1 MAPFRQAKTL
11 AGHYNSH
18 ATRGR
23 NVRRNGGQRGGLRGK
38 NEQNNG
44 TTKHFQTSRIEEAG
58 NQQSGD
64 HKVGPDDKDASS
76 LSSEGSVND
85 ETSSESEDSP
95 GGSYN
100 ILLQALNPTA
110 SRGEPKQKKRKI
122 KHDNVPASFLSTSAV
137 ELTKDSN
144 GLPEAE
150 EGDSSSESFSH
161 NESEADESDDRPDF
175 FARHFSQPD
184 EQETSLKIQAAG
196 EKDWLTEKATVDSA
210 WSSTLKRLSRPD
222 GAYSDERSSQSAAQR
237 PRLKP
242 KIEAAAEDL
251 LSSSDGLLNQL
262 VSSVFSYQDVLFCA
276 RSLNN
281 AQAIRR
287 LMSLHVLNHVSRT
300 RDKVL
305 KNNTR
310 LSKSDD
316 GEELEVRDQG
326 FTRPKVLILLPTR
339 QSCVKVVDTMTLVC
353 NPEQQENKKRFQDS
367 YSSAED
373 HLSSEKPKDF
383 QDLFGGNDDDMFRLG
398 LKFTRKTI
406 KFFSQ
411 FYSSDVILAS
421 PLGLRTAL
429 ESDGKGK
436 QDHDFL
442 SSIEIAIIDQ
452 SDALLMQNWEHV
464 EYIFDHL
471 NLQPR
476 EAHGCDF
483 SRVQNWYL
491 DGHARFFRQTIVF
504 SAFNFPS
511 LNKLYT
517 QRMLNI
523 AGKRKFSWSYDGTIS
538 KLGISVEQTFCRFEF
553 GDATSEP
560 DDRFDYF
567 ITGTIPAL
575 IKKSSLVSQRTL
587 VFFPLYADFVRVRNY
602 LATSSS
608 TQHVSF
614 GSISEYTPPKEVAR
628 ARSHFLSGKHSIL
641 LYTERAHHFR
651 RYHLKGVKKVVMYGL
666 PENPLFYQ
674 EVVGGFLGSTVAF
687 ARENLRQ
694 ISVRSL
700 FSKLDLLKLERI
712 VGTKRSV
719 SLLSERGDTFDF
731 V

>member
-1 MAPFRQAKTL
+1 M
-11 AGHYNSH
+11 
-18 ATRGR
+18 
-23 NVRRNGGQRGGLRGK
+23 
-38 NEQNNG
+38 
-44 TTKHFQTSRIEEAG
+44 
-58 NQQSGD
+58 
-64 HKVGPDDKDASS
+64 
-76 LSSEGSVND
+76 
-85 ETSSESEDSP
+85 
-95 GGSYN
+95 
-100 ILLQALNPTA
+100 
-110 SRGEPKQKKRKI
+110 
-122 KHDNVPASFLSTSAV
+122 
-137 ELTKDSN
+137 
-144 GLPEAE
+144 
-150 EGDSSSESFSH
+150 
-161 NESEADESDDRPDF
+161 
-175 FARHFSQPD
+175 
-184 EQETSLKIQAAG
+184 
-196 EKDWLTEKATVDSA
+196 
-210 WSSTLKRLSRPD
+210 
-222 GAYSDERSSQSAAQR
+222 
-237 PRLKP
+237 
-242 KIEAAAEDL
+242 
-251 LSSSDGLLNQL
+251 
-262 VSSVFSYQDVLFCA
+262 SSVLSYQDVLFCA

-287 LMSLHVLNHVSRT
+287 LMSLHVLNHVFRT

-310 LSKSDD
+310 LSKIDN

-339 QSCVKVVDTMTLVC
+339 QSCVKVVDAITLVC

-373 HLSSEKPKDF
+373 QISSEKPEDF

-411 FYSSDVILAS
+411 FYGSDVILAS

-504 SAFNFPS
+504 SAFNFSS

-523 AGKRKFSWSYDGTIS
+523 VGKRKFSWSYDGAIS

-560 DDRFDYF
+560 DDRFNYF

-575 IKKSSLVSQRTL
+575 IKKSSLASQRTL
-587 VFFPLYADFVRVRNY
+587 VFLPLYADFVRVRNY
-602 LATSSS
+602 LASSSS

-628 ARSHFLSGKHSIL
+628 ARSHFLNGKHSIL

-687 ARENLRQ
+687 AKENARQ

>member
-1 MAPFRQAKTL
+1 MAPFRRAKTL
-11 AGHYNSH
+11 TSHHSNS
-18 ATRGR
+18 AIRGR
-23 NVRRNGGQRGGLRGK
+23 SGRGKGSQRGGFVRRN
-38 NEQNNG
+38 EQSAG
-44 TTKHFQTSRIEEAG
+44 SRKHFQASRIEAAA
-58 NQQSGD
+58 NLQSSD
-64 HKVGPDDKDASS
+64 VEVGPNEESVLS

-85 ETSSESEDSP
+85 ETSSEHEDSP
-95 GGSYN
+95 HGSYN
-100 ILLQALNPTA
+100 TLLQALKPRA
-110 SRGEPKQKKRKI
+110 PHGEPKRKKRKI
-122 KHDNVPASFLSTSAV
+122 TQESVAASLPSDSPIEEV
-137 ELTKDSN
+137 QDSN
-144 GLPEAE
+144 VLLKAE
-150 EGDSSSESFSH
+150 EGDSSSESYSH
-161 NESEADESDDRPDF
+161 DESEADESDDRLDF
-175 FARHFSQPD
+175 FARHFSQQN
-184 EQETSLKIQAAG
+184 EQETSLKIQAVA
-196 EKDWLTEKATVDSA
+196 EKAWLTKKTTVDST
-210 WSSTLKRLSRPD
+210 WSSTLKQPP
-222 GAYSDERSSQSAAQR
+222 YSDGVYSNDNYHDSATQK

-242 KIEAAAEDL
+242 KIEAAAETL
-251 LSSSDGLLNQL
+251 VSSTDGLLNQL
-262 VSSVFSYQDVLFCA
+262 ANSIFSYQDVLFCA

-281 AQAIRR
+281 AQAIRQ
-287 LMSLHVLNHVSRT
+287 LMSLHVLNHVFRT

-305 KNNTR
+305 KNSTR
-310 LSKSDD
+310 LSKTDN
-316 GEELEVRDQG
+316 GEDLEVRDQG

-339 QSCVKVVDTMTLVC
+339 QSCVKLVGTITLVC
-353 NPEQQENKKRFQDS
+353 DPEQQENKKRFQDS
-367 YSSAED
+367 FSRTED
-373 HLSSEKPKDF
+373 QLSSDKPQDF

-398 LKFTRKTI
+398 LKFTRKTV

-411 FYSSDVILAS
+411 FYSSDIILAS

-429 ESDGKGK
+429 GSDGKGK

-442 SSIEIAIIDQ
+442 SSVEIAIIDQ

-464 EYIFDHL
+464 EYILDHL

-504 SAFNFPS
+504 SAFNFSS
-511 LNKLYT
+511 LNKLFT
-517 QRMLNI
+517 QRMLNY
-523 AGKRKFSWSYDGTIS
+523 AGKRKFTWSYDGAIS
-538 KLGISVEQTFCRFEF
+538 NLGISVEQTFCRFEF
-553 GDATSEP
+553 RDAMSEP

-567 ITGTIPAL
+567 ITAMLPHL
-575 IKKSSLVSQRTL
+575 IKKPSLASQRTL
-587 VFFPLYADFVRVRNY
+587 VFLPLYADFVRVRNY
-602 LATSSS
+602 LASSSS

-628 ARSHFLSGKHSIL
+628 ARSHYLSGKHSIL

-651 RYHLKGVKKVVMYGL
+651 RYHIKGVKKVVLYGL

-674 EVVGGFLGSTVAF
+674 EVVGGFLASTVAF
-687 ARENLRQ
+687 TKEDARQ